1 MMMRVPLYDHARIYR
16 RRKAE
21 IDAAI
26 LRVLDSGELDWG
38 DEVPSF
44 ENEFAAFLGA
54 SHAVTTNS
62 GTASLKIALLA
73 LGIGCGD
80 EVITVPNSDIGTVSA
95 IHHVGAASVWVDVEP
110 GSMCMSFDAA
120 RAAITPRTRAIL
132 PVDLYGHPAALFELR
147 ALADANGIAL
157 VEDACL
163 SLGARL
169 GGRPIGTLAHVT
181 CFSFSPSKH
190 LGSIGSG
197 GACVTADAALAER
210 MRKIAAY
217 GQDRARHR
225 AIGATPPPLHHE
237 TEGLNER
244 MDEIQAAVLRVK
256 LADVQDSIA
265 IRRGQ
270 AAMYASALDSIVE
283 IPVELPAARH
293 AYRNYVIHVNAR
305 DRVRDEI
312 TARSI
317 TTALSYA
324 PPLICS
330 PSMRGRGARVARFLW
345 PSAQVIACSACR
357 SVRILRMRRLPSS
370 RARCALRLPPQS
382 DERLL
387 PHNQK
392 REIC

>member
-1 MMMRVPLYDHARIYR
+1 MRVPLYDHARIYR

-54 SHAVTTNS
+54 SDAVTTNS
-62 GTASLKIALLA
+62 GTAALKIALLA
-73 LGIGCGD
+73 LGIGGGD

-110 GSMCMSFDAA
+110 GSMCMSYDAA

-293 AYRNYVIHVNAR
+293 AYRNYVIHVDAR
-305 DRVRDEI
+305 DRVPDEM
-312 TARSI
+312 TARGI
-317 TTALSYA
+317 ATALSYA
-324 PPLICS
+324 PPLHLQPVYAWKGCA
-330 PSMRGRGARVARFLW
+330 RGAFPVAERSGDRLLGL
-345 PSAQVIACSACR
+345 PIGPHLEDAQITIVSG
-357 SVRILRMRRLPSS
+357 
-370 RARCALRLPPQS
+370 ALRAA
-382 DERLL
+382 
-387 PHNQK
+387 
-392 REIC
+392 IAAAT

>member
-1 MMMRVPLYDHARIYR
+1 MVKLPEPLQRLRHLIERGQEGDAHEAFAAIAVLRAR
-16 RRKAE
+16 KDQHLGLLDQPHAE
-21 IDAAI
+21 IEG
-26 LRVLDSGELDWG
+26 RE
-38 DEVPSF
+38 
-44 ENEFAAFLGA
+44 
-54 SHAVTTNS
+54 T
-62 GTASLKIALLA
+62 
-73 LGIGCGD
+73 
-80 EVITVPNSDIGTVSA
+80 
-95 IHHVGAASVWVDVEP
+95 
-110 GSMCMSFDAA
+110 
-120 RAAITPRTRAIL
+120 
-132 PVDLYGHPAALFELR
+132 
-147 ALADANGIAL
+147 
-157 VEDACL
+157 
-163 SLGARL
+163 
-169 GGRPIGTLAHVT
+169 GRPDVGEDKERTLRLVARHA
-181 CFSFSPSKH
+181 
-190 LGSIGSG
+190 
-197 GACVTADAALAER
+197 ACAQTFQHQDAALAER
-210 MRKIAAY
+210 MRKIDAY
-217 GQDRARHR
+217 GQDRARHC